1 MDFVDERDY
10 GMERDIYEIEIGE
23 RIVHIPFEVIEER
36 MRLMYIDSIEEAIE
50 DAKDTMEAFASSLS
64 NEEIKSANFEKR
76 ALKFLDC
83 ETNVYRR
90 IRCEHK

>member
-10 GMERDIYEIEIGE
+10 EMERDIYEVEVGE
-23 RIVHIPFEVIEER
+23 RIVHIPSEAIEER
-36 MRLMYIDSIEEAIE
+36 MKLMYIDSVEEAIE

-64 NEEIKSANFEKR
+64 SEEIKSANFEKR

-83 ETNVYRR
+83 ETSVYRR
-90 IRCEHK
+90 